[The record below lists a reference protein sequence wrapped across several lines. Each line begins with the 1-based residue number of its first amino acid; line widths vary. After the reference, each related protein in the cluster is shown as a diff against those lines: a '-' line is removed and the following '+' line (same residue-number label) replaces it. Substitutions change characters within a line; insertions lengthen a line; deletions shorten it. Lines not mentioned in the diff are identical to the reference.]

1 MGSACSSSCDAYVSP
16 AERVRKEVQYKFN
29 VCWKDDMRYR
39 RFIVQTPLKP
49 RKLIMSPPTFYNQQQ
64 RHVFAE
70 LQWVREHFGR
80 HAFQINMNHSKKSQ
94 KKNNLSRKQQQAL
107 HYMLFLLIY
116 HFESSLFI
124 EHQKRQACSDPKSL
138 RSSSSSSGHYDFTK
152 LYEKIS
158 YDQITITYDAVRG
171 RVTLNEMKLVDIYGS
186 TLEALFSKLSC
197 YMESFG
203 FLLYIEKTYGICIML
218 P

>member
-1 MGSACSSSCDAYVSP
+1 MPLYLRRTRIFNGVSEKKSNISSMSV
-16 AERVRKEVQYKFN
+16 
-29 VCWKDDMRYR
+29 WKDDMRPSDV
-39 RFIVQTPLKP
+39 FIVQTPLKP
-49 RKLIMSPPTFYNQQQ
+49 RKLIMPRPTFYNQQQ

-80 HAFQINMNHSKKSQ
+80 HAFQINMNHSKKIA
-94 KKNNLSRKQQQAL
+94 KEKIICHGKQQQAL

-152 LYEKIS
+152 RYQKIS
-158 YDQITITYDAVRG
+158 YDQITITYHAVRG
-171 RVTLNEMKLVDIYGS
+171 RVALNEMKLVDIYGS
-186 TLEALFSKLSC
+186 TLEALFSKLSY
-197 YMESFG
+197 YMKSFG